1 MRILVV
7 EDQLAMAALIAKRV
21 SGSGFVADHVAS
33 IGDAIEALKDNEYAL
48 VLLDRRLPDGDGV
61 SALPAMRKLR
71 PGVRILLLT
80 ALSDTSEKIRGLDA
94 GADDYLTKPVDAD
107 EMMARIRACLR
118 RPGGESQPSVVV
130 GELSF
135 DLDACQAFV
144 RGKPF
149 ALQKREL
156 TLLSV
161 LMRRAG
167 RTVAHRALV
176 DEVYGLGKTV
186 QEDALRMLV
195 SRLRQHLNE
204 ANAGVNIDS
213 ARGIGYILTKSQR

>member
-1 MRILVV
+1 MRILMV
-7 EDQLAMAALIAKRV
+7 EDQLEMAALIAKRV

-33 IGDAIEALKDNEYAL
+33 IGDAIEALKGHEYAL
-48 VLLDRRLPDGDGV
+48 VLLDRRLPDGDGI

-71 PGVRILLLT
+71 PGVRILLVT
-80 ALSDTSEKIRGLDA
+80 ALSDISEKIRGLDA

-118 RPGGESQPSVVV
+118 RPGGESQPMVVV

-144 RGKPF
+144 AGKPL

-167 RTVAHRALV
+167 RTVAHGALV
-176 DEVYGLGKTV
+176 DEIYGLGKTV

-204 ANAGVNIDS
+204 ANAGVNIHS
-213 ARGIGYILTKSQR
+213 ARGIGYILTKSQQ